1 VRPGAKEQ
9 QSDVTSVMAILK
21 DQVEEKQADFADK
34 AEDAL
39 AALREKA
46 EEARTLA
53 VALGAV
59 GVSGGH
65 GQYAKEQRTRTAGKA
80 EHGRSAPRDMEPAER
95 RTPVSPLESTFAC
108 RCIVARFKTE

>member
-1 VRPGAKEQ
+1 
-9 QSDVTSVMAILK
+9 MAMLK

-65 GQYAKEQRTRTAGKA
+65 GQYAKEQRTRTAGRQNVA
-80 EHGRSAPRDMEPAER
+80 DR
-95 RTPVSPLESTFAC
+95 RRETWNRPNGGPISPLESTFAC